1 MNSTILAALLAL
13 APGAQ
18 ESHHD
23 HGPSPQ
29 LGQVSFETSCKA
41 EAQALFTRGL
51 GWLHS
56 FEYEEAART
65 FSQAAAAD
73 PQCGIAQWGVAM
85 TYYHPLW
92 APPSPA
98 ELAKARD
105 ALSKARAAASASA
118 REKDYIAALET
129 FYRDSDRL
137 DHKTRTL
144 AYVGAIEQLHRR
156 YPVDHDAAVFYALAL
171 IAAGTMDNDP
181 GFANERRAGEVL
193 NQVLEREPDHPGVA
207 HYLIHSFDYPAL
219 ADLALPAARRYASI
233 APASP
238 HAQHMPSHIFVR
250 MGLWDEAINSNLASE
265 AAARA
270 FAKAQG
276 LPDAS
281 SERLHAM
288 DYLAYG
294 YLQTGQ
300 DRKAEEV
307 RANLY
312 AIQRADPPVFQVAY
326 AATAIPARIALEARH
341 WKQAAALRLP
351 DNVRALAPLE
361 NFRWGE
367 AHIHFARAVGAA
379 RSGNAAAARAE
390 VAALGAI
397 EQAIQVPPGT
407 YDWRTQ
413 VGIERQVAAAWLAR
427 AEGRRK
433 QALTIMRAAADLDDR
448 TEKHPVTPGAILPAR
463 EQLGELLL
471 ELARPSE
478 ALREFEAA
486 LQRSPRRLGGLSGAA
501 RAARLAGQAGKAQ
514 AHYAQLLEITKDG
527 DGSREEIREARAFAK
542 RIARH

>member
-1 MNSTILAALLAL
+1 MNPLIIALSLAL
-13 APGAQ
+13 APGAP

-29 LGQVSFETSCKA
+29 LGKLSFETSCNA
-41 EAQALFTRGL
+41 AGQALVTRGL

-65 FSQAAAAD
+65 FTKAAVAD

-98 ELAKARD
+98 ELAKAHD
-105 ALSKARAAASASA
+105 ALSKARAAGSASA

-144 AYVGAIEQLHRR
+144 AYASAMEQVHRR
-156 YPVDHDAAVFYALAL
+156 YPADHDAAVFYALSL
-171 IAAGTMDNDP
+171 IAAGMMDSDP
-181 GFANERRAGEVL
+181 GFVKERQAGEIL
-193 NQVLEREPDHPGVA
+193 NRVLERAPDHPGVA

-233 APASP
+233 APESP

-250 MGLWDEAINSNLASE
+250 LGLWDEAIESNLASE

-270 FAKAQG
+270 FATAQG

-312 AIQRADPPVFQVAY
+312 AIQRADPPVFQVAH
-326 AATAIPARIALEARH
+326 AATAIPARIALERRQ
-341 WKQAAALRLP
+341 WKTAATLRLP

-379 RSGNAAAARAE
+379 RGGDAAAARAE

-397 EQAIQVPPGT
+397 EQEIQVPPGT

-413 VGIERQVAAAWLAR
+413 VGIERQVAAAWLAH
-427 AEGRRK
+427 AEGRKK
-433 QALTIMRAAADLDDR
+433 QAVTIMRAAADLDDR

-486 LQRSPRRLGGLSGAA
+486 LQRAPRRLGGLYGAA
-501 RAARLAGQAGKAQ
+501 RAARLAGMPVKAQ
-514 AHYAQLLEITKDG
+514 AHFAQLLEITKDG
-527 DGSREEIREARAFAK
+527 DGSRAEVNEARAFAK
-542 RIARH
+542 AFAKK

>member
-1 MNSTILAALLAL
+1 MNPLIIAALLAL

-18 ESHHD
+18 ETHHD

-29 LGQVSFETSCKA
+29 LGKLSFETSCNPA
-41 EAQALFTRGL
+41 AQMLVTRGL

-65 FSQAAAAD
+65 FSQAFATD
-73 PQCGIAQWGVAM
+73 PECAIAQWGVAM

-92 APPSPA
+92 APPNVA
-98 ELAKARD
+98 ERAKASEALAKAR
-105 ALSKARAAASASA
+105 AARTASA
-118 REKDYIAALET
+118 RERDYIAALDT
-129 FYRDSDRL
+129 FYRDSDRV
-137 DHKTRTL
+137 DHKTRTH
-144 AYVGAIEQLHRR
+144 AYVEAMQQIHAR
-156 YPVDHDAAVFYALAL
+156 YPADDDAAVFYALAL
-171 IAAGTMDNDP
+171 VSAGTMDSDP
-181 GFANERRAGEVL
+181 GFAKERQAGAILNRVL
-193 NQVLEREPDHPGVA
+193 AQTPDHPGVA

-250 MGLWDEAINSNLASE
+250 LGLWDEAISSNVASE

-307 RANLY
+307 RTNLY
-312 AIQRADPPVFQVAY
+312 AIRRADPPILAVAY
-326 AATAIPARIALEARH
+326 AATAIPARIVLERRE
-341 WKQAAALRLP
+341 WKKAASLSLP
-351 DNVRALAPLE
+351 DNVRALVPLKD
-361 NFRWGE
+361 FGWSE
-367 AHIHFARAVGAA
+367 AHIHFARAIGAVRGGDVAAA
-379 RSGNAAAARAE
+379 RSE
-390 VAALGAI
+390 VAALSQI
-397 EQAIQVPPGT
+397 ENEIQVPSGT

-413 VGIERQVAAAWLAR
+413 VSIERQVAAAWLAH
-427 AEGRRK
+427 AEGRQE
-433 QALTIMRAAADLDDR
+433 QAITMMRAAADLDDV
-448 TEKHPVTPGAILPAR
+448 TEKHPATPGALLPAR

-471 ELARPSE
+471 ELGRPAQ
-478 ALREFEAA
+478 ALREYEAA
-486 LQRSPRRLGGLSGAA
+486 LQRAPRRLGGLYGAA
-501 RAARLAGQAGKAQ
+501 RAAKLAGLAPKAQ
-514 AHYAQLLEITKDG
+514 AHFAQVLEITKQG
-527 DGSREEIREARAFAK
+527 DRNRIEIKEAQAFTQRRA
-542 RIARH
+542 RR